1 MRWLFVMLI
10 TVLIGSD
17 MVGHNPGLGPGLS
30 VKNALLYL
38 VALALLFRIA
48 LSGKFRM
55 RFPAIHTAWGVW
67 LGYAVLTWLAA
78 SLVIH
83 YRGYDAIQSAI
94 ALKSELLDPAIVFFA
109 IFYGVQDQDD
119 FKVVMRALAA
129 AVVVSSVL
137 TLTDLVGLTALGM
150 KLGSR
155 GAEAD
160 RVFGAFGHANETG
173 ALLVCL
179 LPAVVALAM
188 TGRGVARLFWFAGAA
203 ASFIVLILTVS
214 RGAFVALLIAYPW
227 AAFLCRRLLPPG
239 RIASWAI
246 VGSAVAIL
254 GVGLVSLVE
263 PQVAGAVI
271 DRLFG
276 SSSVGVSEVSSGRT
290 DIWAR
295 AIGTM
300 MSNPV
305 TLVTGFGWN
314 VYATMPFVF
323 ATHNT
328 YLDQWF
334 NLGLLG
340 VAVYVVLQWQSVTIA
355 KRTAALAAPPMRQYL
370 IAFVFGML
378 ALAVAVCFA
387 TLTTS
392 MLYIWMYVGLIM
404 RGAAFVLYE
413 AKQASEVPG
422 TAAGPRVAPGLL
434 RPPLTGRVSPA
445 GSRVGP

>member
-1 MRWLFVMLI
+1 MRWLFVLLI

-17 MVGHNPGLGPGLS
+17 LVGHNPGVGPGLS
-30 VKNALLYL
+30 VKNGLLYL
-38 VALALLFRIA
+38 IALVLLFRLA

-55 RFPAIHTAWGVW
+55 RFPVIHTAWGIW
-67 LGYAVLTWLAA
+67 LGYALLTWLAA

-83 YRGYDAIQSAI
+83 YRGYNPIQSAI
-94 ALKSELLDPAIVFFA
+94 ALKSELIDPAIFFFA
-109 IFYGVQDQDD
+109 IFYGVQDEDD

-129 AVVVSSVL
+129 AVVASSVL
-137 TLTDLVGLTALGM
+137 TLTDLVGLTALGT
-150 KLGSR
+150 KLGER

-173 ALLVCL
+173 ALLVFL
-179 LPAVVALAM
+179 LPAVIAM
-188 TGRGVARLFWFAGAA
+188 AISSRGFVRLFWFGGAA
-203 ASFIVLILTVS
+203 ASFTVLILTVS
-214 RGAFVALLIAYPW
+214 RGAFVALLVGYPW
-227 AAFLCRRLLPPG
+227 AAFLCRRLISPG
-239 RIASWAI
+239 RIASWA
-246 VGSAVAIL
+246 VAGFAVAIL
-254 GVGLVSLVE
+254 AVAVVSLVE
-263 PQVAGAVI
+263 PQVAGAVT

-305 TLVTGFGWN
+305 TLVSGFGWN

-340 VAVYVVLQWQSVTIA
+340 IAVYVVLQWQAVTIA

-370 IAFVFGML
+370 IALVFGML
-378 ALAVAVCFA
+378 ALAVAVFFA

-392 MLYIWMYVGLIM
+392 MPYIWMYVGLIM
-404 RGAAFVLYE
+404 RGAVFVLDK
-413 AKQASEVPG
+413 AKQVSEVPRP
-422 TAAGPRVAPGLL
+422 AAGPRVAPGL
-434 RPPLTGRVSPA
+434 RGPPLPGRV
-445 GSRVGP
+445 V